1 MKIYTTT
8 HFEVAR
14 QTRAYFNFGNKNINI
29 EKFEDGEALVSLP
42 EAVINENVVL
52 IQALTAPVNDSI
64 MLTLF
69 ALEALKAACAKT
81 VLLVLTYLAYARQDR
96 QTRVRSITTC
106 AVVCKMLS
114 AYNIRKVYVLE
125 PHSLQAVG
133 FFNVPSSSFE
143 LVSAICEHIS
153 RACALE
159 DAIIIALDQGA
170 VNRAAKAA
178 QVLGVDMVS
187 GHKLRLKSQLK
198 VAFQRQSKFK
208 NKTGII
214 IDDVV
219 DSGKSARS
227 AASELAT
234 KLGIKR
240 ILIYCVHAVLS
251 KGQLKFVEL
260 TASNSIPH
268 RKYSIDLTYTLSRI
282 IKRALANKPHDEL
295 LQTR

>member
-1 MKIYTTT
+1 MRIYTTT

-14 QTRAYFNFGNKNINI
+14 QTQAYFNFGNKNIKI

-69 ALEALKAACAKT
+69 VLEALKAACAKT

-96 QTRVRSITTC
+96 QTRTRSIATC

-125 PHSLQAVG
+125 PHSMQAVG
-133 FFNVPSSSFE
+133 FFNVPTASVE

-153 RACALE
+153 RACALAE
-159 DAIIIALDQGA
+159 AVIIALDQGA
-170 VNRAAKAA
+170 VSRASKVAE
-178 QVLGVDMVS
+178 VLGVDMIS
-187 GHKLRLKSQLK
+187 GHKLRLRSQLK

-214 IDDVV
+214 IDDIV
-219 DSGKSARS
+219 DSGNSASS

-234 KLGIKR
+234 KLGLKR

-251 KGQLKFVEL
+251 KGRLKFAEVV
-260 TASNSIPH
+260 ASNSIPR
-268 RKYSIDLTYTLSRI
+268 RKHNIDLTYTLSRI
-282 IKRALANKPHDEL
+282 IKRALANRPHDEL
-295 LQTR
+295 LHAR

>member
-1 MKIYTTT
+1 MRIYTTT

-14 QTRAYFNFGNKNINI
+14 QTRAYFNFGNKNISTQ
-29 EKFEDGEALVSLP
+29 KFEDGEALVSLP
-42 EAVINENVVL
+42 EAVTNEDVVL

-69 ALEALKAACAKT
+69 ALEALKTAGAKT

-114 AYNIRKVYVLE
+114 AYNIRKVYVLA

-133 FFNVPSSSFE
+133 FFNVPTSPFE

-153 RACALE
+153 RACVLAH
-159 DAIIIALDQGA
+159 IVIIALDQGA
-170 VNRAAKAA
+170 ISRAAKVA
-178 QVLGVDMVS
+178 QVLGVGMVR
-187 GHKLRLKSQLK
+187 GHKLRLNSQLK
-198 VAFQRQSKFK
+198 LAFQRQSKFK

-214 IDDVV
+214 IDDIVGG
-219 DSGKSARS
+219 DNSASS

-234 KLGIKR
+234 NLGLKQ
-240 ILIYCVHAVLS
+240 ILIYCVHASLS
-251 KGQLKFVEL
+251 KGRSKLAKAV
-260 TASNSIPH
+260 TSNSIPH
-268 RKYSIDLTYTLSRI
+268 RKYAIDLAYTLSRI
-282 IKRALANKPHDEL
+282 IKRALANRPHDEL